1 MSIEASDE
9 RENTVSDGSLIFSFE
24 TKIPKN
30 INKKHEREEGER
42 GQLGRE
48 EDCVEYSLYY

>member
-9 RENTVSDGSLIFSFE
+9 WENTVSDGSLISSFE